1 MITQDELK
9 KTLSQFY
16 EYAAKKLK
24 INKEPSVVF
33 REDEKNAE
41 DIFGKTAYYDGGT
54 DKIVLYVT
62 GRHAKDILRSFAH
75 ELVHH
80 AQREQKKITDK
91 DLEGTNE
98 VGYALT
104 NKKLRKMEVDAF
116 KRGNMIFRD
125 FTDRVK
131 TGEITLNESVR
142 RNLTLLGKGERNMSK
157 NSEVQKLVES
167 LNKQLLVLE
176 KLAKK
181 KMQEKKAA
189 KDYDGDGKVESG
201 TEEYLGSKDKAIKAA
216 KAGNGKKKIKE
227 VKKKDAKK
235 EAKHQ
240 AKKDAKE
247 QMSHKTGADEERLQ
261 KESKSAGDNVL
272 PHAKLFEKKER
283 LFNERFSKHEELIF
297 QELLK
302 RAIK

>member
-157 NSEVQKLVES
+157 NSEVQKLVEGF
-167 LNKQLLVLE
+167 NKQLLVLE

-201 TEEYLGSKDKAIKAA
+201 SEEYLGSKDKAIKAA
-216 KAGNGKKKIKE
+216 KAGKGKKKIKE
-227 VKKKDAKK
+227 AKKEDTKK

-247 QMSHKTGADEERLQ
+247 RTVDTDKHGKKHLS
-261 KESKSAGDNVL
+261 ESFEAGENDNR
-272 PHAKLFEKKER
+272 PHSKLIVESQSYMYE
-283 LFNERFSKHEELIF
+283 
-297 QELLK
+297 ELLK
-302 RAIK
+302 KFNIE